1 MEQFKCCLCGEDT
14 EGFGNNPQPLAKN
27 DNDRCCDDCNT
38 LRVIPARLAALM
50 MMDGLTS
57 QVKRFDTEKE
67 N

>member
-14 EGFGNNPQPLAKN
+14 EGFGNNPQPLAKGQ
-27 DNDRCCDDCNT
+27 DDRCCDDCNT

-57 QVKRFDTEKE
+57 QVKRFDTGKE